1 MLPDS
6 LRFVWGNPSVP
17 GARWTL
23 GVFSLARPPRT
34 NREIRRRAQASAGR
48 AVPKPESVLRVSL
61 RGVLI
66 WSTGLSLATYLA
78 GAAWIAHRLD
88 SGSAH
93 NRIGYLDLVLPTRWD
108 RHDRLRGEAM
118 LAEAREKLEGGDY
131 REGLTLLRAGL
142 SRVPG
147 DHESRLVLAQL
158 FSRSRFMFQAWDI
171 LTNGLEYG
179 YPGRESMATLC
190 MIGEQ
195 SDLKAELPALIRQAR
210 IHLLVTADTSD
221 PETRD
226 ALRELDV
233 QETEM
238 LLRLDRHSEVL
249 ELAARLPEA
258 DPMRFEFEI
267 AAHLKSERPDQAQ
280 DVAARWIALD
290 PRSATA
296 LKQHAAASRQAGD
309 IASMEDSL
317 RHWARLDP
325 TQFEPFLQAV
335 IEQHLAGRADA
346 ADEALNLLLLRHGA
360 DPSLYPAACKK
371 YGDIGYEAGLER
383 LRHELESR
391 GFPLTPVW
399 LTRLET
405 AEKARDWA
413 AVIDLV
419 ARLQAAPADTVPA
432 SQRAWLAVRRTLAEV
447 CLVGESG
454 AEVHLLELVSDAFF
468 PCATYVRILEPLVES
483 GKWRAADGVLTLAE
497 GPYPKSPTLARFRV
511 RITAALEAQAAQT
524 AAEHATKPQQHA
536 TWEEF
541 LALHQTSLA
550 EGKPDEALERIN
562 EIRRRRPDW
571 LANASHKLDELELA
585 LIARNPDTLRI
596 QMLARSLA
604 ARNPEARER
613 LLTLAR
619 ELFATHPEHTRI
631 LFQSMI
637 GRSAEADPLVA
648 EFETLFP
655 PPKAQDETAGAG
667 TPSDSL

>member
-6 LRFVWGNPSVP
+6 LRFVWGNPPVP
-17 GARWTL
+17 GARWRL
-23 GVFSLARPPRT
+23 GVFNLTQPPRT
-34 NREIRRRAQASAGR
+34 NRDIRRRHKQGANPANDEA
-48 AVPKPESVLRVSL
+48 VLRVSL
-61 RGVLI
+61 RGALV
-66 WSTGLSLATYLA
+66 WTAGLAFAAYLG
-78 GAAWIAHRLD
+78 GAAFIVTQLNAR
-88 SGSAH
+88 SSY

-108 RHDRLRGEAM
+108 SLDRLRGEAM
-118 LAEAREKLEGGDY
+118 LAEASDALEAGRGAA
-131 REGLTLLRAGL
+131 GFGLLRAGL
-142 SRVPG
+142 SRVPD

-171 LTNGLEYG
+171 LSNGLEYG
-179 YPGRESMATLC
+179 YPGRESIATLC

-195 SDLKAELPALIRQAR
+195 SDLQAELPALMRQAR
-210 IHLLVTADTSD
+210 IHLLATADTSD

-238 LLRLDRHSEVL
+238 LLRLDRHPEVL

-258 DPMRFEFEI
+258 DPMRMEFEI
-267 AAHLKSERPDQAQ
+267 AAHLKSGLPDQAR

-290 PRSATA
+290 PRSTTA

-317 RHWARLDP
+317 RKWARLDP

-346 ADEALNLLLLRHGA
+346 AGEALNLLLLRHGA
-360 DPSLYPAACKK
+360 DPALYPTACKK
-371 YGDIGYEAGLER
+371 YGEIGYEAGLER
-383 LRHELESR
+383 LHQELESR
-391 GFPLTPVW
+391 GFPLSPVW
-399 LTRLET
+399 LARLEA
-405 AEKARDWA
+405 AEKTRDWA
-413 AVIDLV
+413 SVLDLV
-419 ARLQAAPADTVPA
+419 ALLEAAPAGTVPA
-432 SQRAWLAVRRTLAEV
+432 SQRAWLAARRTKAEV

-454 AEVHLLELVSDAFF
+454 AEVHLLELISDAFF
-468 PCATYVRILEPLVES
+468 PCATYVRILESLVES
-483 GKWRAADGVLTLAE
+483 GRWRAADGVLTFAE
-497 GPYPKSPTLARFRV
+497 GPYPKSPTLARFRAQ
-511 RITAALEAQAAQT
+511 ITAALDTQAAQI
-524 AAEHATKPQQHA
+524 AAKHATKPRQHA
-536 TWEEF
+536 SWEEF

-585 LIARNPDTLRI
+585 LIARSPDTLRI

-613 LLTLAR
+613 LLALAR
-619 ELFATHPEHTRI
+619 ELFTTHPEHTRI
-631 LFQSMI
+631 LFQSVI

>member
-1 MLPDS
+1 
-6 LRFVWGNPSVP
+6 
-17 GARWTL
+17 
-23 GVFSLARPPRT
+23 
-34 NREIRRRAQASAGR
+34 
-48 AVPKPESVLRVSL
+48 
-61 RGVLI
+61 
-66 WSTGLSLATYLA
+66 
-78 GAAWIAHRLD
+78 
-88 SGSAH
+88 
-93 NRIGYLDLVLPTRWD
+93 
-108 RHDRLRGEAM
+108 
-118 LAEAREKLEGGDY
+118 
-131 REGLTLLRAGL
+131 
-142 SRVPG
+142 
-147 DHESRLVLAQL
+147 
-158 FSRSRFMFQAWDI
+158 MFQAWDI
-171 LTNGLEYG
+171 LSDGLEYG
-179 YPGRESMATLC
+179 YPGRESIATLC

-195 SDLKAELPALIRQAR
+195 SDLQAELPALMRQAR
-210 IHLLVTADTSD
+210 IHLLATADTSD

-238 LLRLDRHSEVL
+238 LLRLDRHPEVL

-258 DPMRFEFEI
+258 DPLRMEFEI
-267 AAHLKSERPDQAQ
+267 AAHLKSGRPDQAQ

-290 PRSATA
+290 PRSTTA

-317 RHWARLDP
+317 RKWARLDP

-346 ADEALNLLLLRHGA
+346 ADAALDLLLLRHGA
-360 DPSLYPAACKK
+360 NPALYPGACKQ
-371 YGDIGYEAGLER
+371 YGEIGYETGLER
-383 LRHELESR
+383 LRQELESR
-391 GFPLTPVW
+391 GFPLSPVW
-399 LTRLET
+399 LTRLES
-405 AEKARDWA
+405 AEKARDWV
-413 AVIDLV
+413 AVLDLV
-419 ARLQAAPADTVPA
+419 ARLEAAPADTVPA

-468 PCATYVRILEPLVES
+468 PCATYVRILESLVAS
-483 GKWRAADGVLTLAE
+483 GRWRAADGVLTFAE

-511 RITAALEAQAAQT
+511 RITAVLEAQAAQT
-524 AAEHATKPQQHA
+524 AADHASKPQQHA
-536 TWEEF
+536 TWEDF

-550 EGKPDEALERIN
+550 GGKPDEALERIN

-571 LANASHKLDELELA
+571 LANASHQLDELELN
-585 LIARNPDTLRI
+585 LIARSPDTLRI

-631 LFQSMI
+631 LFQSVI
-637 GRSAEADPLVA
+637 GRSAQADPVVA

-655 PPKAQDETAGAG
+655 PPKAQDETAGG
-667 TPSDSL
+667 ETPSASL